1 VKSRVI
7 RSSLRARI
15 IAWSF
20 VPTTLILMAIAL
32 TIFFAYQRVTED
44 LVVGKNAELTR
55 RAAGQLAGDL
65 GSYADTLTTLARNA
79 DMVSADVTRQ
89 TSALQQAA
97 DRLVVFDG
105 GLVILDHLGR
115 VVATAPDRREWLRQD
130 WSSLSFFQQM
140 MHSTGAAYSDI
151 LPGEPAEVGVA
162 VPILGER
169 GEWRGTLIGLFQLG
183 TRSISALYGGI
194 VKLRINDGGDT
205 YLVDSTGRAIYHSNE
220 ELIGAH
226 LGTSPTV
233 LQVLNNQSGYLRT
246 RDASGRDILASFAPV
261 PGTPWGLISEEQ
273 WSDLLSAT
281 QGYGQFL
288 VVLLALGVIVPTL
301 VVTIGVKRIT
311 DPIAQLIAAAKE
323 IASGQ
328 FGQQITV
335 RTGDELEE
343 LVKQFNHMSEELS
356 ASYAQ
361 LEQRVAAR
369 THELETLNA
378 ISAVVSRSLD
388 VSEVLNAALSQSM
401 EVMNMEF
408 GAAYRAD
415 KLLEETPDRLTLNPI
430 AFRGFS
436 EAGMRYGR
444 SLAYQDN
451 VLANAVSVATTGTP
465 VIWTTEDLPIDHGL
479 RQVLKQEGIQLFITI
494 PLMAKAGLVGIIN
507 LGTREVRA
515 ITPEQSSLL
524 AAIGQ
529 QIGIALENAHLYDQ
543 AEQAAATAERQ
554 RLSRELHDSVTQ
566 SLYSITMYAEASAR
580 LLSAGKTTTAVEHLR
595 ELRDTAREAL
605 RGMRLLIF
613 ELRPLA
619 LEKTGLAAALQA
631 RLDSV
636 EMRGGLTTDLTVE
649 GSQNPEQSSR
659 QVEEELYHISQEAL
673 NNVIKHSQAQH
684 VQVTLHFSDVETR
697 LEIRDDGVGFEPSAM
712 RNSGGLGLAGLRERA
727 EKIGA
732 RLDIISSPGKGT
744 EIRVVVPCHPVN
756 GVDQDIEQPTS
767 VA

>member
-1 VKSRVI
+1 
-7 RSSLRARI
+7 
-15 IAWSF
+15 
-20 VPTTLILMAIAL
+20 M
-32 TIFFAYQRVTED
+32 
-44 LVVGKNAELTR
+44 
-55 RAAGQLAGDL
+55 
-65 GSYADTLTTLARNA
+65 
-79 DMVSADVTRQ
+79 
-89 TSALQQAA
+89 
-97 DRLVVFDG
+97 
-105 GLVILDHLGR
+105 
-115 VVATAPDRREWLRQD
+115 
-130 WSSLSFFQQM
+130 
-140 MHSTGAAYSDI
+140 
-151 LPGEPAEVGVA
+151 
-162 VPILGER
+162 
-169 GEWRGTLIGLFQLG
+169 
-183 TRSISALYGGI
+183 
-194 VKLRINDGGDT
+194 
-205 YLVDSTGRAIYHSNE
+205 
-220 ELIGAH
+220 
-226 LGTSPTV
+226 
-233 LQVLNNQSGYLRT
+233 
-246 RDASGRDILASFAPV
+246 
-261 PGTPWGLISEEQ
+261 
-273 WSDLLSAT
+273 
-281 QGYGQFL
+281 
-288 VVLLALGVIVPTL
+288 
-301 VVTIGVKRIT
+301 
-311 DPIAQLIAAAKE
+311 
-323 IASGQ
+323 
-328 FGQQITV
+328 
-335 RTGDELEE
+335 
-343 LVKQFNHMSEELS
+343 
-356 ASYAQ
+356 
-361 LEQRVAAR
+361 
-369 THELETLNA
+369 ETLNA

-408 GAAYRAD
+408 GVAYRAD
-415 KLLEETPDRLTLNPI
+415 KLVEETPDRLALNPMG
-430 AFRGFS
+430 FRGFS
-436 EAGMRYGR
+436 EAGMRYAR

-465 VIWTTEDLPIDHGL
+465 VIWTTEDMPVDHGL
-479 RQVLKQEGIQLFITI
+479 RHALEQEGIQLFITI
-494 PLMAKAGLVGIIN
+494 PLMAKEGLVGIIN

-543 AEQAAATAERQ
+543 AEQAAANAERQ

-580 LLSAGKTTTAVEHLR
+580 LLTAGKTTTAVEHLR

-649 GSQNPEQSSR
+649 GSQNPAQSSR

-684 VQVTLHFSDVETR
+684 VQVTLRFSDAETR

-727 EKIGA
+727 DKIGA

-756 GVDQDIEQPTS
+756 GVDQDIEQPIS
-767 VA
+767 VAQMSERSEQEEQ